1 MSIFDVQRAALTM
14 FAAVALL
21 VTAAPAAAQPDPAQP
36 TPPVEPTVIPAPAPA
51 PAPQPTVP
59 DPSQVPPPVASQTPP
74 TSDQAEPPTPA
85 PQAAPPDP
93 QQQAQSV
100 TPARSGPGG
109 RAAPAAA
116 PARRPG
122 VLAGVYD
129 DASIGR
135 AWFTPTALTAP
146 QGTLT
151 FSSHEI
157 LFVGMGAAVTDHLQ
171 ISGITMLPIAG
182 DFLPFFLSA
191 KYGIP
196 ITSRFHLGVQ
206 VSLAGVLD
214 SSDSDDSGT
223 IALAGGIAT
232 LCIDADCSSLLTGY
246 ATTGSVLGEDEE
258 VYPVMYSLSWIQRL
272 SRRFRL
278 MLELDRAAV
287 IDGFVDDEDRVTL
300 FWYGLR
306 VTSPRF
312 AVDFGFV
319 RPFFEDDFDEL
330 PFGLPWLNLTYR
342 GI

>member
-1 MSIFDVQRAALTM
+1 MSMFDVQHAALATL
-14 FAAVALL
+14 AGVALV
-21 VTAAPAAAQPDPAQP
+21 VTATPAAAQPEPAQP
-36 TPPVEPTVIPAPAPA
+36 IPPVEPTVIPAPAP
-51 PAPQPTVP
+51 PPTVP
-59 DPSQVPPPVASQTPP
+59 APSPVPPPVASPAPP
-74 TSDQAEPPTPA
+74 TPGQAEPPTS
-85 PQAAPPDP
+85 APPAVTPEP
-93 QQQAQSV
+93 QRQAQPV
-100 TPARSGPGG
+100 TPARAGPGG

-129 DASIGR
+129 DASSGR

-151 FSSHEI
+151 FSNHEI

-196 ITSRFHLGVQ
+196 VTSRFHLGAQ

-214 SSDSDDSGT
+214 SGDSDDSGA

-246 ATTGSVLGEDEE
+246 ATTGSLLGEDEST
-258 VYPVMYSLSWIQRL
+258 YPVMYSVSWIQRL

-278 MLELDRAAV
+278 MLELNRAAV
-287 IDGFVDDEDRVTL
+287 IDRFVDDEDRVTL
-300 FWYGLR
+300 FWYGFR
-306 VTSPRF
+306 VTSPTF
-312 AVDFGFV
+312 GVDFGFV
-319 RPFFEDDFDEL
+319 RPFVEDELDDF
-330 PFGLPWLNLTYR
+330 PFGFPWLNLTYR